1 MNRLPFKGLTT
12 KKNSYL
18 NDEIQWKL
26 QEIFPQNT
34 NIIMEQCSGDN
45 RYMNEFD
52 RPLEYRIA
60 VANME
65 AMQLAFD
72 NIVARGSDFAYK
84 FIGE

>member
-1 MNRLPFKGLTT
+1 MNRITFKGLTT
-12 KKNSYL
+12 KKGSFL

-26 QEIFPQNT
+26 QEIFPQNM

-45 RYMNEFD
+45 RYISEVD
-52 RPLEYRIA
+52 RPREYHIA

-65 AMQLAFD
+65 AIQLAFD